1 MSSHCESWEYDSRPT
16 RCFRYKTSQL
26 QRQSV
31 ESLWWSPLWL
41 QAMIDPSINL
51 LLGSS
56 PTGTT
61 IGRALINLACDWL
74 LLLCM
79 DLHMTLVSKVQTIRL
94 YRPSLI
100 PWSPVSFF
108 FFFLFFW
115 PFIRGG
121 TGGEW
126 PNPSMVVALSD
137 MFHHVGLDAC
147 DRLYFDP
154 LVLSVLSFFKG
165 RIS

>member
-1 MSSHCESWEYDSRPT
+1 
-16 RCFRYKTSQL
+16 
-26 QRQSV
+26 
-31 ESLWWSPLWL
+31 
-41 QAMIDPSINL
+41 
-51 LLGSS
+51 
-56 PTGTT
+56 
-61 IGRALINLACDWL
+61 
-74 LLLCM
+74 
-79 DLHMTLVSKVQTIRL
+79 MTLVSKVQTIQL

-100 PWSPVSFF
+100 SWSSVSF
-108 FFFLFFW
+108 FFFLFFFVFW
-115 PFIRGG
+115 PFIMGG

-154 LVLSVLSFFKG
+154 LVLTVLSFFKG